1 MYAEKEETSIKMPK
15 DGRPAF
21 GRILDALKEQRCI
34 SMENSMALK
43 KLASCLEPLDATPVR
58 EDGLSKEPSSL
69 LEYLWAEI
77 RLIQASNEETI
88 HVVRHLSK
96 IIGE

>member
-1 MYAEKEETSIKMPK
+1 MYAEKEEVSIKMTK
-15 DGRPAF
+15 DDRPDF

-34 SMENSMALK
+34 SMENSIALK
-43 KLASCLEPLDATPVR
+43 RMASSLKPFDETPVR
-58 EDGLSKEPSSL
+58 DDGLSKGPSSL
-69 LEYLWAEI
+69 LEYFWEEI